1 MGRDKDDYEMSNILA
16 AFFSGFAGSLG
27 LGGGGVLVLYL
38 VLSLG
43 TEQIAAQGINL
54 LFFIPCA
61 ALSTIVYS
69 LKKLI
74 DWKTVLAAAAG
85 GLPGVFLGSW
95 LITSIDP
102 MWPGKIFGIFLLL
115 TGVRE
120 LFSRSKETK
129 KDR

>member
-1 MGRDKDDYEMSNILA
+1 MSNILA

-43 TEQIAAQGINL
+43 EEQITAQGINL

-61 ALSTIVYS
+61 ALSTVVYS
-69 LKKLI
+69 FKKLI

-85 GLPGVFLGSW
+85 GLPGVLLGSC
-95 LITSIDP
+95 LLRSMDP
-102 MWPGKIFGIFLLL
+102 LWPGKIFGAFLLIMGL
-115 TGVRE
+115 KE
-120 LFSRSKETK
+120 LFAKQKKIK

>member
-1 MGRDKDDYEMSNILA
+1 MSNILA

-43 TEQIAAQGINL
+43 EEQIAAQGINL

-61 ALSTIVYS
+61 ALSTVVYS
-69 LKKLI
+69 FKKLI

-85 GLPGVFLGSW
+85 GLPGVLLGSW
-95 LITSIDP
+95 LLGSMDP
-102 MWPGKIFGIFLLL
+102 LWPGKIFGAFLLIMGL
-115 TGVRE
+115 KE
-120 LFSRSKETK
+120 LFAKQKKVTK
-129 KDR
+129 GR

>member
-1 MGRDKDDYEMSNILA
+1 MSNILA

-43 TEQIAAQGINL
+43 EEQITAQGINL

-61 ALSTIVYS
+61 ALSTVVYS
-69 LKKLI
+69 FKKLI

-85 GLPGVFLGSW
+85 GLPGVLLGSW
-95 LITSIDP
+95 LLRSMDP
-102 MWPGKIFGIFLLL
+102 LWPGKIFGAFLLIMGL
-115 TGVRE
+115 KE
-120 LFSRSKETK
+120 LFAKQKKVTK
-129 KDR
+129 GR

>member
-1 MGRDKDDYEMSNILA
+1 MSNILA

-27 LGGGGVLVLYL
+27 FGGGGVLVLYL

-43 TEQIAAQGINL
+43 EEQITAQGINL

-61 ALSTIVYS
+61 ALSTVVYS
-69 LKKLI
+69 FKKLI

-85 GLPGVFLGSW
+85 GLPGVLLGSW
-95 LITSIDP
+95 LLRSMDP
-102 MWPGKIFGIFLLL
+102 LWPGKIFGAFLLIMGL
-115 TGVRE
+115 KE
-120 LFSRSKETK
+120 LFAKQKKIK

>member
-1 MGRDKDDYEMSNILA
+1 MSNILA

-43 TEQIAAQGINL
+43 EEQITAQGINL

-61 ALSTIVYS
+61 ALSTVVYS
-69 LKKLI
+69 FKKLI

-85 GLPGVFLGSW
+85 GLPGVLLGGW
-95 LITSIDP
+95 LLRSMDP
-102 MWPGKIFGIFLLL
+102 LWPGKIFGAFLLIMGL
-115 TGVRE
+115 KE
-120 LFSRSKETK
+120 LFAKQKKVTK
-129 KDR
+129 GR

>member
-1 MGRDKDDYEMSNILA
+1 MSNILA

-43 TEQIAAQGINL
+43 EEQITAQGINL

-61 ALSTIVYS
+61 ALSTAVHS
-69 LKKLI
+69 FKKLI

-85 GLPGVFLGSW
+85 GLPGVLLGSW
-95 LITSIDP
+95 LLRSMDP
-102 MWPGKIFGIFLLL
+102 LWPGKIFGAFLIFSLRKAPL
-115 TGVRE
+115 RCKMRC
-120 LFSRSKETK
+120 F
-129 KDR
+129 DIF

>member
-1 MGRDKDDYEMSNILA
+1 MSNILA

-43 TEQIAAQGINL
+43 EEQITAQGINL

-61 ALSTIVYS
+61 ALSTVVYS
-69 LKKLI
+69 FKKLI

-85 GLPGVFLGSW
+85 GLPGVLLGSW
-95 LITSIDP
+95 LLRSMDP
-102 MWPGKIFGIFLLL
+102 LLPGKIFGVFLLIMGL
-115 TGVRE
+115 KE
-120 LFSRSKETK
+120 LFAKQKKIK

>member
-1 MGRDKDDYEMSNILA
+1 MSNILA

-27 LGGGGVLVLYL
+27 LGGGGGVVLCL

-43 TEQIAAQGINL
+43 EEQITAQGINL

-61 ALSTIVYS
+61 ALSTVVYS
-69 LKKLI
+69 FKKLI

-85 GLPGVFLGSW
+85 GLPGVLLGSW
-95 LITSIDP
+95 LLRSMDP
-102 MWPGKIFGIFLLL
+102 LWPGKIFGAFLLIMGL
-115 TGVRE
+115 KE
-120 LFSRSKETK
+120 LFAKQKKIK

>member
-1 MGRDKDDYEMSNILA
+1 MSNILA

-43 TEQIAAQGINL
+43 EEQITAQGINL

-61 ALSTIVYS
+61 ALSTVVYS
-69 LKKLI
+69 FKKLI

-85 GLPGVFLGSW
+85 GLPGVLLGSW
-95 LITSIDP
+95 LLRSMDP
-102 MWPGKIFGIFLLL
+102 LWPGKIFGAFLLIMGL
-115 TGVRE
+115 KE
-120 LFSRSKETK
+120 LFAKQKKIK

>member
-1 MGRDKDDYEMSNILA
+1 MSNILA

-43 TEQIAAQGINL
+43 EEQITAQGINL

-61 ALSTIVYS
+61 ALSTVVYS
-69 LKKLI
+69 FKKLI

-85 GLPGVFLGSW
+85 GLPGVLLGSW
-95 LITSIDP
+95 LLRSMDP
-102 MWPGKIFGIFLLL
+102 LWPGKIFGAFLLIMGL
-115 TGVRE
+115 KE
-120 LFSRSKETK
+120 LFAKQKKIK
-129 KDR
+129 KDC

>member
-1 MGRDKDDYEMSNILA
+1 MSNILA
-16 AFFSGFAGSLG
+16 ALFSGFAGSLG

-43 TEQIAAQGINL
+43 EEQITAQGINL

-61 ALSTIVYS
+61 ALSTVVYS
-69 LKKLI
+69 FKKLI

-85 GLPGVFLGSW
+85 GFPGVLLGSW
-95 LITSIDP
+95 LLRSMDP
-102 MWPGKIFGIFLLL
+102 LWPGKIFGAFLLIMGL
-115 TGVRE
+115 KE
-120 LFSRSKETK
+120 LFAKQKKIK

>member
-1 MGRDKDDYEMSNILA
+1 MSNILA

-43 TEQIAAQGINL
+43 EEQITAQGINL

-69 LKKLI
+69 FKKLI

-85 GLPGVFLGSW
+85 GLPGVLLGSW
-95 LITSIDP
+95 LLRSMDP
-102 MWPGKIFGIFLLL
+102 LWPGKIFGAFLLIMGL
-115 TGVRE
+115 KE
-120 LFSRSKETK
+120 LFAKQKKIK